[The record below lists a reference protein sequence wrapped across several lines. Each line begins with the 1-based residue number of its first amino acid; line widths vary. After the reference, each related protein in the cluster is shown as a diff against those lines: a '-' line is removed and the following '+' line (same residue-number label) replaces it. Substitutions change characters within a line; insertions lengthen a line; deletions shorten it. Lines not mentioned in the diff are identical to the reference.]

1 MIAWPTTN
9 PASHCDPELD
19 PPGRSSN
26 PPRGGRLLGG
36 GAVEGLEALQS
47 EKRAEL
53 ASQSSYITRRGFER
67 LSAELEW
74 LWKEERPRVTEAV
87 ATAAALGD
95 RSENADYIYGKKRLR
110 EIDRRIR
117 FLTKRLDE
125 LTVVEGGPRKD
136 PDKVYFA
143 AWVHLE
149 DEAGEEQRYQ
159 LVGPDEF
166 DAKQGRISVDS
177 PVGRAL
183 MGKRVGDE
191 VLVRRP
197 RGETVYT
204 ILGIDYDG
212 TEPDEGGSPN
222 RV

>member
-1 MIAWPTTN
+1 V
-9 PASHCDPELD
+9 
-19 PPGRSSN
+19 
-26 PPRGGRLLGG
+26 LGG
-36 GAVEGLEALQS
+36 NAIERFQAPRS
-47 EKRAEL
+47 EKRGDL
-53 ASQSSYITRRGFER
+53 ASQSNYITRSGFER

-125 LTVVEGGPRKD
+125 LTVVDRGPRKD

-143 AWVHLE
+143 AWVRLE
-149 DEAGEEQRYQ
+149 DEDGEEQRYQ

-166 DAKQGRISVDS
+166 DAKKGRISVDS

-183 MGKRVGDE
+183 MGKRIGDE

-197 RGETVYT
+197 RGETAYI
-204 ILGIDYDG
+204 ILGIDYD
-212 TEPDEGGSPN
+212 TSESDEDGSSN